1 MGPGQK
7 EGGQQINLK
16 TKQKRGGQP
25 GAGLFPQT
33 GLLRRVVL
41 TGRVSAPEQQ
51 VQRPPR
57 APHKNHE
64 RVKDRK
70 HPKGR
75 KRKAGHQQV
84 SVLRLKW
91 ILTLS
96 TWRSHKIPQVET
108 QPHRFA
114 PHPSDTNCNH
124 SSSGH
129 PQLLSDLATNLRLL
143 WPPPQVQL
151 LSIAVHRTQRHTYL
165 YLPVCLK
172 TQMNRQMKRCVG
184 HGVWGGV
191 QSPCALWVSPIL

>member
-84 SVLRLKW
+84 SVLQLKW

-129 PQLLSDLATNLRLL
+129 PQLLSDLATNWRSPVTPGDQLEPLL
-143 WPPPQVQL
+143 
-151 LSIAVHRTQRHTYL
+151 
-165 YLPVCLK
+165 
-172 TQMNRQMKRCVG
+172 
-184 HGVWGGV
+184 
-191 QSPCALWVSPIL
+191 